1 MNGKRITSAL
11 LMASLLAAATADAEP
26 AQWKPREF
34 TFNYMGWNT
43 LYTCVSLEEK
53 VRSILLELGARRDS
67 SLVVQ
72 ASGCV
77 GGPSEPTK
85 VAMVSA
91 KFQALEPAGNGT
103 VDGQWKAFK
112 TGVSQLRTLNT
123 GDCELLETMK
133 KPITTSFT
141 LRSSEYRTSC
151 VPGSQPRV
159 DFSGEAL
166 KAK

>member
-1 MNGKRITSAL
+1 MNGKRITSTL
-11 LMASLLAAATADAEP
+11 LMASLLAAATAGAEP
-26 AQWKPREF
+26 AQWKAREIS
-34 TFNYMGWNT
+34 FNYMGWST

-53 VRSILLELGARRDS
+53 VRGILLELGARRGS
-67 SLVVQ
+67 SLVVR

-77 GGPSEPTK
+77 GGSSEPTK
-85 VAMVSA
+85 VAMVTA
-91 KFQALEPAGNGT
+91 KFQTLEPASGGA

-112 TGVSQLRTLNT
+112 TGTSQLRTLNS

-133 KPITTSFT
+133 KSITTSFT

-159 DFSGEAL
+159 DFSGEVL